1 MALTSQERTDIIKLT
16 VMMFNSALGANYLT
30 DLTRS
35 FEANG
40 RDLAKLAVELAASNL
55 FRSINPPTQT
65 PENFAATLLIPLGLQ
80 GNAIAFEF
88 VLAKVRAGVDK
99 GHEWLK
105 ELLIG
110 AGGEM
115 SPREEGIVR
124 EYLTRLLSSPYGKAL
139 GAYAVGEGLTFAAPH
154 LGARGPL
161 AAAAGQ
167 EFRNRATTVAAKS
180 AAGDLFALLPKGVGL
195 VNELLNGFGDSLTP
209 EAKTP
214 AALSPGASAPAA
226 FTQEAEAELTIPR

>member
-1 MALTSQERTDIIKLT
+1 MPPIP
-16 VMMFNSALGANYLT
+16 
-30 DLTRS
+30 
-35 FEANG
+35 
-40 RDLAKLAVELAASNL
+40 AV
-55 FRSINPPTQT
+55 TQT
-65 PENFAATLLIPLGLQ
+65 PAPDT
-80 GNAIAFEF
+80 F
-88 VLAKVRAGVDK
+88 VTRLTEASKEGAKRALVEAGVDK

>member
-99 GHEWLK
+99 GQIAYDAMVALTNTTAPQFADAK
-105 ELLIG
+105 TLLQNKTVV
-110 AGGEM
+110 
-115 SPREEGIVR
+115 S
-124 EYLTRLLSSPYGKAL
+124 EYHTLTKP
-139 GAYAVGEGLTFAAPH
+139 
-154 LGARGPL
+154 
-161 AAAAGQ
+161 
-167 EFRNRATTVAAKS
+167 NATTEYATLK
-180 AAGDLFALLPKGVGL
+180 
-195 VNELLNGFGDSLTP
+195 
-209 EAKTP
+209 
-214 AALSPGASAPAA
+214 
-226 FTQEAEAELTIPR
+226 